1 MTVRGGRARR
11 VYYFNTHYC
20 CRTNGETRYSK
31 YVYTVCT
38 QGSVSRWWRARFVCF
53 LLLVFSTRHCK
64 HLNHYIVLRRLFEY
78 YYMYYSL
85 AAHRRYSPSPHR
97 VPSRNPAPRASGGV
111 KYDIGAF
118 AARETWEFINSIK
131 IVIEHVSGW
140 CGTELP
146 SVHSGGG
153 RTQTFSRLSARAGER
168 NIL

>member
-1 MTVRGGRARR
+1 MYTGVGFSVMAREICLFSPPR
-11 VYYFNTHYC
+11 VFHTQLQ
-20 CRTNGETRYSK
+20 TSK
-31 YVYTVCT
+31 SLYRVTT
-38 QGSVSRWWRARFVCF
+38 TS
-53 LLLVFSTRHCK
+53 
-64 HLNHYIVLRRLFEY
+64 RRLFEY

-97 VPSRNPAPRASGGV
+97 VSSRNPAPRASGEV

-140 CGTELP
+140 WGTELP
-146 SVHSGGG
+146 SVNSGGG
-153 RTQTFSRLSARAGER
+153 RTQTFSRLSAREGER